1 MSYRIRFEQNCQS
14 LWFDRFIGNDF
25 EGGRLESSRCRAAKL
40 AKCETQN
47 IEMFSTR
54 VPSLFRWV
62 VESSEMKS
70 NVWYIAKTFFSWHVI
85 WVKWKCEFFLRRLWT
100 VSLDGVVWISL
111 SSSGQGNIK
120 VNNAETW
127 TSVNINESNLSNES
141 KCNGQMAKPTGWRF
155 WKHSIIWSEVKMR
168 YRDGLPIV
176 GPLS

>member
-1 MSYRIRFEQNCQS
+1 MWWFCVIVIKLYSLDPMSYRIRFEQNCQS

-70 NVWYIAKTFFSWHVI
+70 NVWYIVKTFFSWHVI
-85 WVKWKCEFFLRRLWT
+85 WVKWKCEFFFKAVVDGFIGW
-100 VSLDGVVWISL
+100 SCLDQLVIVRSGKHQSEQCRNLNFSEYHWIKF
-111 SSSGQGNIK
+111 IK
-120 VNNAETW
+120 W
-127 TSVNINESNLSNES
+127 I
-141 KCNGQMAKPTGWRF
+141 
-155 WKHSIIWSEVKMR
+155 
-168 YRDGLPIV
+168 
-176 GPLS
+176 